1 MCFSVLIPL
10 PTLLGMGSMEMSL
23 LRVKSIGGWVQRDMI
38 MPEQRCFCNIGMPEM
53 LRYCFHSK
61 ELMLIDNSCFQFS
74 DSFSASLLVS
84 IKSFNVN
91 INPSDMLV
99 VLELIDEF
107 ASIFQQVC
115 LPLEKCFI

>member
-1 MCFSVLIPL
+1 
-10 PTLLGMGSMEMSL
+10 MEMSL